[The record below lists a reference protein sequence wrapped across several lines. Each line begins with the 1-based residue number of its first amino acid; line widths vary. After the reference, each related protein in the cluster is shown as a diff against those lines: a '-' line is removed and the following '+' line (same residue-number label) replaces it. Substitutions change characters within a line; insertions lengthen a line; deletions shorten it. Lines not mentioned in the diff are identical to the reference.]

1 MTTHVTITRRA
12 TFAAA
17 HILCRDDWDDEKNRE
32 VFGACV
38 TDHGHNYVIEV
49 TVSGPLDPET
59 GMVVNL
65 KHVDCPTRSGSAR
78 TTPAPISCWLVF
90 VRPFGSHGRN
100 QTLRKPADARCTSA
114 DGAVAVPGSARTRRL
129 VLARVGDVNGP
140 GRPSRSRAV
149 RRRGLP

>member
-49 TVSGPLDPET
+49 TVTGPIDPDT
-59 GMVVNL
+59 GIVDKL
-65 KHVDCPTRSGSAR
+65 KHVDNVLRREFIDAVDHRHLNHDVDFLRGVNPTTHNQPMSS
-78 TTPAPISCWLVF
+78 
-90 VRPFGSHGRN
+90 SHR
-100 QTLRKPADARCTSA
+100 
-114 DGAVAVPGSARTRRL
+114 
-129 VLARVGDVNGP
+129 
-140 GRPSRSRAV
+140 
-149 RRRGLP
+149 

>member
-49 TVSGPLDPET
+49 TVSGPLDPNT
-59 GMVVNL
+59 GMVANL
-65 KHVDCPTRSGSAR
+65 MQVDSVLRREFIDGVDHRHLNRRVDVLRGVTPTAENAA
-78 TTPAPISCWLVF
+78 TA
-90 VRPFGSHGRN
+90 
-100 QTLRKPADARCTSA
+100 
-114 DGAVAVPGSARTRRL
+114 
-129 VLARVGDVNGP
+129 
-140 GRPSRSRAV
+140 
-149 RRRGLP
+149 